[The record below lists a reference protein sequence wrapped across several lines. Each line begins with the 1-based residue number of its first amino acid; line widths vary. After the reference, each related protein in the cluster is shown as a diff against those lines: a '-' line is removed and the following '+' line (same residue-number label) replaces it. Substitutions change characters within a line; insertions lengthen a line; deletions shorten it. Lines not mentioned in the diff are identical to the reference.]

1 MEADLGTSIVMFLA
15 ILCVWTHS
23 FKAYNK
29 QSSDMKVLSQNV
41 LRKAKE
47 MHGYSNLL
55 FQGFSPELED
65 MLLIDFLHPKKALT
79 TVHRS

>member
-1 MEADLGTSIVMFLA
+1 
-15 ILCVWTHS
+15 
-23 FKAYNK
+23 
-29 QSSDMKVLSQNV
+29 MKVLSQNG

-47 MHGYSNLL
+47 MYDSSNLL
-55 FQGFSPELED
+55 LQGFSPELEY